1 MTPERRD
8 ELRRADDAVK
18 HARYTLD
25 RKNYMATIEAQEDR
39 IKALESLLAE
49 AGTGINNL
57 IDSSKTNIGQEYF
70 FYYDDLISRIDAIL
84 PATEGDKNAPIP

>member
-25 RKNYMATIEAQEDR
+25 RKNYMATIAAQEGR

-49 AGTGINNL
+49 AGSAL
-57 IDSSKTNIGQEYF
+57 IHANH
-70 FYYDDLISRIDAIL
+70 LIESYSNDKSDVVEEILFRIDAIL
-84 PATEGDKNAPIP
+84 PATDKVV

>member
-49 AGTGINNL
+49 CGESLLNYSLRVASPKTRSL
-57 IDSSKTNIGQEYF
+57 IH
-70 FYYDDLISRIDAIL
+70 RIDAIL
-84 PATEGDKNAPIP
+84 PATEKYIPQTKLSPEYE

>member
-25 RKNYMATIEAQEDR
+25 RKNYIATIEAQEAR
-39 IKALESLLAE
+39 ISALESLLADIGSE
-49 AGTGINNL
+49 AAMIPWMNRSIGLNIL
-57 IDSSKTNIGQEYF
+57 IA
-70 FYYDDLISRIDAIL
+70 RIDAIL
-84 PATEGDKNAPIP
+84 PATEVDK